1 LPVTVNLGS
10 DSGFFIAGP
19 DKGDSG
25 EFTVKLIS
33 HSATGPRLSP
43 YRRDQVTFTC
53 MVTAFPSYTLGTPI
67 PDGPI
72 SIGSV
77 INVIFPQEFTSQRVD
92 YGYSTQQ
99 TYNNVYTVNKT
110 SAADNYEIQI
120 SLKCNQTKAA
130 QIISHLQNDVRTSD
144 IDLFCPVG
152 GYIFG
157 SRRFSGGV
165 YKCKWI
171 DDRVLITHSAHDEF
185 DFTLS
190 FYLIDYSAVVNSIG
204 YIIDDSFAFILD
216 NSEGVIL

>member
-1 LPVTVNLGS
+1 MPVTVNLGS